1 MIAYL
6 RHSFAEQAH
15 HDATS
20 RLIVDSHVKKHLVS
34 DLRSKKYTQA
44 RWFAISTS
52 TLNLCFKCQ
61 V

>member
-20 RLIVDSHVKKHLVS
+20 RLIVDSHVEEHLVS
-34 DLRSKKYTQA
+34 DLRSKKY
-44 RWFAISTS
+44 I
-52 TLNLCFKCQ
+52 Q
-61 V
+61 VQFVRY